1 MSFKKS
7 CVLIGTPG
15 SYTKM
20 VRPLSGLVKYHSVV
34 LEKIDL
40 LMALDLKE
48 EMDEIAD
55 EVKD

>member
-1 MSFKKS
+1 
-7 CVLIGTPG
+7 
-15 SYTKM
+15 M